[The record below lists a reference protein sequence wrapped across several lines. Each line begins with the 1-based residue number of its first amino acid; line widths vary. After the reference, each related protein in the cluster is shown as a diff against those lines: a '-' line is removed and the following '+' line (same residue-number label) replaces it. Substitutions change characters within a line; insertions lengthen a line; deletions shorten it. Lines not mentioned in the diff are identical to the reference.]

1 MFDRA
6 YYAIRVSKS
15 SHAHPF
21 FVLQESYSLSVEP
34 RDRRRAVAC
43 FGQAMMIPTQGRKDL
58 LLGNVKRNRPG
69 HERLII

>member
-15 SHAHPF
+15 SHAHPS
-21 FVLQESYSLSVEP
+21 LQESYSLSVEP